1 MSKQAYNDQIVTQ
14 YLLGSLP
21 EAEAE
26 RVDELSFT
34 DDEFAGELKA
44 AEKDLVDAYVQGDL
58 TGAALEQFKS
68 YYLASPLRR
77 EKVEF
82 AQAFQ
87 VFAEKSV
94 AAQAVEVEAEN
105 PAQNPAQAAMKRK
118 ASGWFSALGVFTV
131 PRPALQWGTAFAAL
145 ALLIAGGWLVFE
157 NKLLNQQN
165 SQMAARR
172 DALSKREQ
180 ELQMELEGQRTI
192 SAQTE
197 QELAR
202 VREERERLGQELRRQ
217 EAQAQQRLTDER
229 RRAPAGERPS
239 PPGGVSI
246 ASFVLTPQMRGT
258 GQIQTISVPSKTSH
272 AAMRL
277 ELEPHDYSAYRVA
290 LINQSGNQT
299 LWRSRQ
305 LKASATG
312 DGQTLS
318 ISFSANLLK
327 PQVYVLR
334 VTGISANGAS
344 EIVGDYPF
352 RVVKE

>member
-1 MSKQAYNDQIVTQ
+1 MSKQAYNDQIVTR

-26 RVDELSFT
+26 RLDELSFS
-34 DDEFAGELKA
+34 DDEFTEALGT
-44 AEKDLVDAYVQGDL
+44 AEKDLIDAYVQGEL
-58 TGAALEQFKS
+58 SGAALEQFKS

-77 EKVEF
+77 EQVRF

-87 VFAEKSV
+87 VFAEKSA
-94 AAQAVEVEAEN
+94 AAQALEVEAEN
-105 PAQNPAQAAMKRK
+105 PAQAATKRK
-118 ASGWFSALGVFTV
+118 VSGWFSALGVFTV